1 MTDTLNT
8 NTHTDIKRLPWIEE
22 RLPEKLRPFAYLARL
37 DRPIGIWL
45 LLLPG
50 WWGVLLGSGGLFGMS
65 LYSWFLIG
73 LFGIGA
79 VLMRAAGCVIND
91 LWDRDLDKQVERT
104 KNRPL
109 AAGTV
114 SRSQALVLLAGLLS
128 ISLVILLT
136 MNRLTIVLGVLTI
149 PLIVAYPLMKRVT
162 WWPQAFLGIT
172 FNFGA
177 LMGYTAITG
186 TLSFSCVF
194 LYLAGICWT
203 LGYDTIY
210 AHQDKE
216 DDALAGMKSTAL
228 LFGENSPKWVKRF
241 YELTALFLVLAVL
254 ISSGSLWTSLLILAA
269 CSHLL
274 WQITEWKSEDPASSL
289 NIFRSNRDFGLLIL
303 LALLFGA

>member
-241 YELTALFLVLAVL
+241 YELTALFLVFAVL
-254 ISSGSLWTSLLILAA
+254 LENGGLWTSILILAA
-269 CSHLL
+269 CAHLL
-274 WQITEWKSEDPASSL
+274 WQLTEWNPQDPASSL